1 MCDWIVVA
9 FKFQLPIEQVF
20 EDLNF
25 ELALLIPLSGHLS
38 TLVFIRVEQSLNK
51 VSLNGTANLP
61 NLVSIHL
68 CRDSHIVLLFSVKE
82 LRLQLFNL

>member
-1 MCDWIVVA
+1 MCEWIVVA

-38 TLVFIRVEQSLNK
+38 TLVFIKVEQSLNK
-51 VSLNGTANLP
+51 VSL
-61 NLVSIHL
+61 
-68 CRDSHIVLLFSVKE
+68 
-82 LRLQLFNL
+82 Q